1 MRLYFDTNSAT
12 EDGCYWLSL
21 AGTLRDLELLGIKLE
36 EGMAVTLYMD
46 DCDEGGR
53 PALLL
58 VDAVVE
64 KDGAHFV
71 ARADKRTWRHEKL
84 QDGAV

>member
-21 AGTLRDLELLGIKLE
+21 AGTLRDLELLGIELE

-46 DCDEGGR
+46 DCDEAGR

-58 VDAVVE
+58 VDAIVE
-64 KDGAHFV
+64 KDGTHFV
-71 ARADKRTWRHEKL
+71 ARADKRTWRHENL
-84 QDGAV
+84 RDSAV